1 MVVIKRIGVLSAAKI
16 NGIIMLVLGLVIGV
30 FYGVLMMF
38 AGLFSGSKTTFFI
51 GLVLLFLAPFLYGLM
66 GFLGGAA
73 GAFIYNV
80 AVKHVGGI
88 ELEIKK
94 R

>member
-1 MVVIKRIGVLSAAKI
+1 MFLLGERMVVIKRIGVLSAAKI

-38 AGLFSGSKTTFFI
+38 AGF
-51 GLVLLFLAPFLYGLM
+51 APFLYGLM